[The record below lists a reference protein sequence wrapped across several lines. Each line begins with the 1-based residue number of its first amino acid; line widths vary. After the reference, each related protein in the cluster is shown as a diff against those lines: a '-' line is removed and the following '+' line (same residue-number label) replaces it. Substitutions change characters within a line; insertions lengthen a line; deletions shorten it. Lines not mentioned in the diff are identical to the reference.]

1 MRDRLN
7 RLRRVVAV
15 GAVLAGTLGMGMGGT
30 SVAAQQAAV
39 VVVPC
44 PQGFVC
50 LSENPNGA
58 GRIFRIAQ
66 GVTAH
71 LGSVPVA
78 EATNRTSID
87 YCVIGTFSYLL
98 RPGETRTQDSFVRS
112 VMPRPTGGTCPV

>member
-7 RLRRVVAV
+7 RLRRVAAV
-15 GAVLAGTLGMGMGGT
+15 GAVLAGALGTGTGGT
-30 SVAAQQAAV
+30 AVADQQAA

-58 GRIFRIAQ
+58 GRMYRLAQ
-66 GVTAH
+66 GTAAH
-71 LGSVPVA
+71 LGSVLVA
-78 EATNRTSID
+78 EATNNTSID

-98 RPGETRTQDSFVRS
+98 RPGETQTQDSFVRS
-112 VMPRPTGGTCPV
+112 VMPRPTSGTCPV